1 MKNWRKTILTGVV
14 ATGMLLVAGVQTQ
27 AALPAEGSHSR
38 ASAQADAA
46 ERPRILDGE
55 SVIYLDGKDQITVE
69 GKGISAISYA
79 SDDSRVAKIDGR
91 GIVTPVSEGKT
102 KIRATVTCV
111 ISGVKKTE
119 ALSYDLQVLP
129 KSTEYF
135 KYDSDD
141 YVGKSRIV
149 GLTAKG
155 KRLRDVYIPGWCQGK
170 KVLEVHKDVFKNDVA
185 LEKVYVADNLIYL
198 DYWRWPDDYEPGE
211 NFSGCGNLR
220 ELHLGRNLKGV
231 GRGFAA
237 SLEKITVDER
247 NKTFRV
253 QDNVLFSGTDRLV
266 CYPGARKD
274 AFYQI
279 PDGIKTVEEDAFYG
293 AANLK
298 KVGFPKGIE
307 EILNAFRHAGLT
319 EVVVPDTVK
328 YYGGAFAH
336 CGSLEKVTIET
347 VEWEYVWK
355 AFEGC
360 GKLKSIFVRSRV
372 SGNLLNGSSVE
383 EICLTSDAWGV
394 SVKDGVLFSEDGKEL
409 YAYPPGKKAK
419 YVLPAGTEKI
429 ADDAFRQAQISEVAL
444 NQGLKQIGESAFV
457 QSAIRAIALP
467 DSVTKLGFGVFEECG
482 KLRTVKLSKN
492 LEEIP
497 SYTFWKCVSLEKL
510 HIPKKVKKFGIS
522 MGCKKLKAYT
532 VEKGN
537 ASYVAVKGVLYSKS
551 KKTIYSYP
559 PAKKG
564 KKYTIL
570 KTVRKIEG
578 SAFADNRYLQTVSMG
593 NRVTYC
599 GSGAFSD
606 GASLKKV
613 TLSKNIS
620 KMGEYV
626 FARCK
631 KLQAVTVP
639 DKVKRLECGTFMDC
653 TAIKRIT
660 LGKKVKFVDVWNF
673 KGCKSLQKLNCRSL
687 IVNWNFGACVGGSF
701 EKAGSK
707 NYKKLVVRFPK
718 CKSGDKRNEI
728 KSLVREA
735 GLNMKAKIVF
745 GK

>member
-27 AALPAEGSHSR
+27 AALPAEGNHSR

-55 SVIYLDGKDQITVE
+55 SVIYLDGKDQIAVE

-211 NFSGCGNLR
+211 NFSGCGNLK

-231 GRGFAA
+231 GHGFAA

-247 NKTFRV
+247 NETFRV

-279 PDGIKTVEEDAFYG
+279 PDGIKTLEQDAFCG

-298 KVGFPKGIE
+298 KVGFPKGVETIAY
-307 EILNAFRHAGLT
+307 AFRHAGLT
-319 EVVVPDTVK
+319 EVVVPETVK
-328 YYGGAFAH
+328 YYYSAFAH
-336 CGSLEKVTIET
+336 CGSLEKATIET
-347 VEWEYVWK
+347 AEWKYTWSV
-355 AFEGC
+355 FEGC
-360 GKLKSIFVRSRV
+360 GKLKSISVRSRI
-372 SGNLLNGSSVE
+372 SGGMLLGSSVE
-383 EICLTSDAWGV
+383 EIRLVAGAKGV

-419 YVLPAGTEKI
+419 YSLPAGTEKV
-429 ADDAFRQAQISEVAL
+429 AENAFRQAQTPEIVL
-444 NQGLKQIGESAFV
+444 NKGLKEIGDSAFAESKIQAMV
-457 QSAIRAIALP
+457 IP
-467 DSVTKLGFGVFEECG
+467 DSVEKLGWYVFEECG
-482 KLRTVKLSKN
+482 RLRTVKLSKN
-492 LEEIP
+492 LKQIMP
-497 SYTFWKCVSLEKL
+497 FTFRKCVSLEKL
-510 HIPKKVKKFGIS
+510 HIPKKVKKFGVS
-522 MGCKKLKAYT
+522 TGCKKLKAYT

-551 KKTIYSYP
+551 KKTIYAYP

-570 KTVRKIEG
+570 KNVKRIEG
-578 SAFADNRYLQTVSMG
+578 SAFAGARYLQQISMG

-599 GSGAFSD
+599 GSNAFSD
-606 GASLKKV
+606 GLSLKKV

-631 KLQAVTVP
+631 KLQGVKVP

-660 LGKKVKFVDVWNF
+660 LGKKIKFVDVSNF
-673 KGCKSLQKLNCRSL
+673 NGCKNLQELNCRSL
-687 IVNWNFGACVGGSF
+687 IENWNFGACVGGSF

-718 CKSGDKRNEI
+718 CKSGNKRNEI
-728 KSLVREA
+728 RNWLSWA
-735 GLNMKAKIVF
+735 GLHGNAKVTF

>member
-14 ATGMLLVAGVQTQ
+14 AAGMLLVASVQTQ

-69 GKGISAISYA
+69 GEGISAISYA
-79 SDDSRVAKIDGR
+79 SDDRKVAKIDGR
-91 GIVTPVSEGKT
+91 GIVTPVSVGKT
-102 KIRATVTCV
+102 KIRAMVTCV

-409 YAYPPGKKAK
+409 YAYPP
-419 YVLPAGTEKI
+419 
-429 ADDAFRQAQISEVAL
+429 
-444 NQGLKQIGESAFV
+444 
-457 QSAIRAIALP
+457 
-467 DSVTKLGFGVFEECG
+467 
-482 KLRTVKLSKN
+482 
-492 LEEIP
+492 
-497 SYTFWKCVSLEKL
+497 
-510 HIPKKVKKFGIS
+510 
-522 MGCKKLKAYT
+522 
-532 VEKGN
+532 
-537 ASYVAVKGVLYSKS
+537 
-551 KKTIYSYP
+551 
-559 PAKKG
+559 AKKG

>member
-1 MKNWRKTILTGVV
+1 MKNWRKIILTGVA
-14 ATGMLLVAGVQTQ
+14 ATGISLVSGMQVQ
-27 AALPAEGSHSR
+27 AALPAEENHSQ
-38 ASAQADAA
+38 ASARV
-46 ERPRILDGE
+46 ETTEGLKILDEE

-69 GKGISAISYA
+69 GKGISSISYA
-79 SDDSRVAKIDGR
+79 SDDSRVAKIDGK

-102 KIRATVTCV
+102 KIRATVTCQ
-111 ISGVKKTE
+111 IGGEKKTE
-119 ALSYDLQVLP
+119 ALTYDLQVLP
-129 KSTEYF
+129 RSTDYF
-135 KYDSDD
+135 KYDSEK

-149 GLTAKG
+149 GLTDKG
-155 KRLRDVYIPGWCQGK
+155 KQLRNVHIPGWCQGK
-170 KVLEVHKDVFKNDVA
+170 KVLEVHKDVFKKDTA
-185 LEKVYVADNLIYL
+185 LERVYVADNLIYL
-198 DYWRWPDDYEPGE
+198 DYDEWADDYVPGE
-211 NFSGCGNLR
+211 SFAGCANLK

-231 GRGFAA
+231 GHGFAA
-237 SLEKITVDER
+237 SLERITVDER

-253 QDNVLFSGTDRLV
+253 QDNVLFSRTDRLV

-279 PDGIKTVEEDAFYG
+279 PYGIKAVEEDAFYG

-298 KVGFPKGIE
+298 KVGFPKGME
-307 EILNAFRHAGLT
+307 EIINAFRHAGLT
-319 EVVVPDTVK
+319 EIVVPDTVK
-328 YYGGAFAH
+328 YYGGAFAY
-336 CGSLEKVTIET
+336 CGNLEKATIET
-347 VEWEYVWK
+347 AEWEYVWG

-360 GKLKSIFVRSRV
+360 GKLKSISVRGRI
-372 SGNLLNGSSVE
+372 SGDLLHGSSVE
-383 EICLTSDAWGV
+383 EICLASGAEGII
-394 SVKDGVLFSEDGKEL
+394 VKDGVLFSGDGKEL
-409 YAYPPGKKAK
+409 YAYPPAKKAK
-419 YVLPAGTEKI
+419 YSLPAGTEKI
-429 ADDAFRQAQISEVAL
+429 ADVAFRQAQTSEVIL
-444 NQGLKQIGESAFV
+444 NQGLKEIGESAFE
-457 QSAIRAIALP
+457 QSKIQGIVLP
-467 DSVTKLGFGVFEECG
+467 DSVIKLGRCVFEECG

-492 LEEIP
+492 LKEIP
-497 SYTFWKCVSLEKL
+497 SYTFTKCVSLEKL
-510 HIPKKVKKFGIS
+510 HIPKKVKKFAVS

-537 ASYVAVKGVLYSKS
+537 ASFVAVKGVLYSKS
-551 KKTIYSYP
+551 KKTIYAYP

-613 TLSKNIS
+613 TLSKNIT

-631 KLQAVTVP
+631 KLQSATVP
-639 DKVKRLECGTFMDC
+639 DKVKRLGCGTFMDC
-653 TAIKRIT
+653 TAIKSIT

-673 KGCKSLQKLNCRSL
+673 NGCKNLQKLNCRSL
-687 IVNWNFGACVGGSF
+687 IGTWNAGACVGGSF

-707 NYKKLVVRFPK
+707 NYKKLVVKFPK
-718 CKSGDKRNEI
+718 CKSANKRRGI
-728 KSLVREA
+728 KSWVRGA
-735 GLNMKAKIVF
+735 GLNKKAKIVF